1 MFSIGYD
8 CHKVS
13 LGCWSSQP
21 AAIKATSPLSHEMTW
36 QAAQRQHTTLNQ
48 WCSSSTP
55 TKPQGKCWHNTNMCS
70 SAEVHAECTV
80 TETNQAEK
88 KKKKKKWN
96 YVIHKWS
103 GSPLLFFLL
112 LLLFPV
118 FNFNGDR
125 GDRWRE
131 LLTLLALSSTSP
143 LPWCL
148 YLNYISALA
157 STVHSVYSQLH
168 SYPFS
173 LHLFG
178 PHQGHMERKHPQNR
192 RTRSTL
198 HQHRPAHAHMLELS
212 PEMVGERRR
221 AMEMSEGWREEIK
234 ILARDSGRK

>member
-13 LGCWSSQP
+13 LGCRSSQP

-36 QAAQRQHTTLNQ
+36 QAAQRRRTTLNQ

-80 TETNQAEK
+80 FRKQIKQSNK
-88 KKKKKKWN
+88 KKTIKTWKKKWN
-96 YVIHKWS
+96 YAIQKWS
-103 GSPLLFFLL
+103 GSPLLSFLL
-112 LLLFPV
+112 LLLLSPV

-178 PHQGHMERKHPQNR
+178 PHQGHMERKHPRNR
-192 RTRSTL
+192 RTRAPLCTNAERL
-198 HQHRPAHAHMLELS
+198 AHICSSS
-212 PEMVGERRR
+212 PPRWRGSGEEQWRCQR
-221 AMEMSEGWREEIK
+221 EG
-234 ILARDSGRK
+234 GRKLRY